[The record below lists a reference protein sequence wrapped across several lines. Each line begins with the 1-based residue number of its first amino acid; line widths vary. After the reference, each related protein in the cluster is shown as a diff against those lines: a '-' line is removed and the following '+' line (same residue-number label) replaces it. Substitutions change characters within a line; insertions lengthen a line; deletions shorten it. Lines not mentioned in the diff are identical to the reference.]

1 VTLPRNYDKWRLSG
15 PEEPDDMTDE
25 ELEAA
30 EEHENERGDWLRDR
44 RDGL

>member
-1 VTLPRNYDKWRLSG
+1 LSFWYCSFCLLSAG
-15 PEEPDDMTDE
+15 GDMADDE
-25 ELEAA
+25 RESA